1 MHRINAPHVCTAVAR
16 TSASPPPGNNSK
28 SSVINPSLLSLLLA
42 AAVAQSRPSAST
54 TCPFLLPRAAS
65 LLLPV
70 PVPVPVPVPLGA
82 HISPVVCLTSP
93 LVPAFLF
100 HRCVSHPFR
109 EISGPSDYRSLPPRF
124 STAITDNRSP
134 LRSPPKILELSVQ
147 ARTRAE
153 LPAPPES
160 TFPPL
165 SNIADPKRVEGT
177 KAPCRVEGPAGKSF
191 ARKARPVREPLAV
204 AEIASTTIDSA
215 IPKSIQLNRRD

>member
-28 SSVINPSLLSLLLA
+28 SSVINPCLLSLLLA

-54 TCPFLLPRAAS
+54 TCPFLLPRVAS
-65 LLLPV
+65 LLL
-70 PVPVPVPVPLGA
+70 PVPVPLGA

-109 EISGPSDYRSLPPRF
+109 EISGPSDYRSLPPRL

-134 LRSPPKILELSVQ
+134 LASPPKILELSVL

-153 LPAPPES
+153 LPAPP
-160 TFPPL
+160 L
-165 SNIADPKRVEGT
+165 SNIADPKRAEGT
-177 KAPCRVEGPAGKSF
+177 KAPCRVEGRAGKSF
-191 ARKARPVREPLAV
+191 AR
-204 AEIASTTIDSA
+204 
-215 IPKSIQLNRRD
+215 